1 MIPGVNAG
9 VERTKALWNFPG
21 RQVAYLVAREALLGL
36 QDHVLI
42 GQISF
47 GDSEEAKPVICRIHL
62 RGRAS
67 VRCDNRLE
75 IEVLPRFGRDACRI
89 HQAVATHEHLV
100 VHLWQFRQDVASLT
114 VGDHNLGE
122 LRRQLHGFG
131 DHPHACFGTV
141 RACNDSLNVIGSAGH
156 RAAVALRRDEPREK
170 KHQNRGERP

>member
-1 MIPGVNAG
+1 EVALDTGRTWRGPLGICAGGNAISPIGERFALLSESDEDGAHVRSRGSHHHPMIPGVNAG

-75 IEVLPRFGRDACRI
+75 
-89 HQAVATHEHLV
+89 
-100 VHLWQFRQDVASLT
+100 
-114 VGDHNLGE
+114 
-122 LRRQLHGFG
+122 
-131 DHPHACFGTV
+131 
-141 RACNDSLNVIGSAGH
+141 
-156 RAAVALRRDEPREK
+156 
-170 KHQNRGERP
+170 